1 MEIYT
6 SYFGNLRKLS
16 SAGIVPVSIAR
27 WDPKRFEG
35 ISYKTVAPLP
45 EMLRNDITNE
55 QYTLMYQRRI
65 LSNLNPGKIVRDLHI
80 MTGGK
85 DCALLCYEKPGDFC
99 HRHLLADWMLKE
111 TGLVIQEFGLDER
124 KKEVPAYQEP
134 TLF

>member
-16 SAGIVPVSIAR
+16 SAGIVPVSIA
-27 WDPKRFEG
+27 WWNPKWFEG
-35 ISYKTVAPLP
+35 ISYKIVAPLP

-65 LSNLNPGKIVRDLHI
+65 LSKLNPGKIVRDLHV

-124 KKEVPAYQEP
+124 KKEVPVYQEP